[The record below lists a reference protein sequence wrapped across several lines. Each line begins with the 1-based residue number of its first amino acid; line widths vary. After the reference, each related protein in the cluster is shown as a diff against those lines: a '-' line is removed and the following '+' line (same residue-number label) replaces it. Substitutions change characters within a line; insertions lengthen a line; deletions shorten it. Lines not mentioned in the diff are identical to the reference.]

1 MIVNVEINHDINKN
15 EVGIVFH
22 GKNLTSLS
30 DIQNIASALIGG
42 VCCFEATPLLSEDF
56 EKFINSVNSK
66 KTYCIFACNEGG
78 NRGGFVQWSE
88 RL

>member
-15 EVGIVFH
+15 EICIVFH
-22 GKNLTSLS
+22 GKNLTNLS

-56 EKFINSVNSK
+56 KKFISSVNSK
-66 KTYCIFACNEGG
+66 KTYYIFACNDGG
-78 NRGGFVQWSE
+78 SGGGFVEWGD